1 LNRLE
6 REENERLAAEKKAKL
21 AEMKRRFELERAEK
35 QSKEAEKTGGVVYK
49 GQYRN
54 DMMTSTRVLIW
65 QRRIQAE
72 AQCVT

>member
-1 LNRLE
+1 
-6 REENERLAAEKKAKL
+6 
-21 AEMKRRFELERAEK
+21 MKRRFELERAEK